1 MALSCLAELRPAAR
15 ARGRRRRGLAG
26 LALVAWAG
34 TAAGDAT
41 LAGVLQASL
50 PGESPERVHQLLEEK
65 FVLLPDDDPEAA
77 DAGRVRALVL
87 FAQPQPRVLQLL
99 VQTGRQTEYRRDLDG
114 LRVVEQLPDREVDE
128 HDMKILLTRISFW
141 LRYQFDFA
149 TGRIAWSLDP
159 RFPNQMRVVE
169 GSWELQPLD
178 PGHTLARFATRID
191 VGPALPS
198 FLQTL
203 ATRKNLP
210 ATLDRVRR
218 WVDSD
223 GRYRP

>member
-1 MALSCLAELRPAAR
+1 MSLAAPREIRRATR

-26 LALVAWAG
+26 FALAAWAG

-41 LAGVLQASL
+41 LASALQASL
-50 PGESPERVHQLLEEK
+50 AGEPPERLHQLLEERV
-65 FVLLPDDDPEAA
+65 VLLPGDDAPAA
-77 DAGRVRALVL
+77 DAERVRALVL
-87 FAQPQPRVLQLL
+87 FSQPEPRVLQLL
-99 VQTGRQTEYRRDLDG
+99 VQTARQIEYRPDLEDI
-114 LRVVEQLPDREVDE
+114 RVVEELPDRHVDE
-128 HDMKILLTRISFW
+128 HDMKIMLTRISFW
-141 LRYQFDFA
+141 LRYQFDFTA
-149 TGRIAWSLDP
+149 GRIAWSLDP

-178 PGHTLARFATRID
+178 PGHTLARFATRVD

-203 ATRKNLP
+203 ATRKSVP
-210 ATLDRVRR
+210 TTLDRCRR

-223 GRYRP
+223 GRDRP